1 MNLDTNKVG
10 PEGGLKADH
19 AKAMGKEPFL
29 LPKMSLI
36 EETVKAETSASTG
49 VDNSTLAHM
58 RNWMECVR
66 SRKTPNADIHAAYNH
81 SVALCMT
88 IAALQTGK
96 RITFDDVRQDVV
108 IG

>member
-1 MNLDTNKVG
+1 MKPFQLSEASLVESENSQAAAKV
-10 PEGGLKADH
+10 E
-19 AKAMGKEPFL
+19 
-29 LPKMSLI
+29 
-36 EETVKAETSASTG
+36 SAANTG

-66 SRKTPNADIHAAYNH
+66 SRQTPNADIHAAYNH

-96 RITFDDVRQDVV
+96 RVTFAEAKQEVV
-108 IG
+108 TG